1 MWCVMK
7 IVTKYMLREFLPTF
21 FICFFFFFMM
31 YIINHILVIIKPLIE
46 KNIPFDLVMMM
57 IITILPTYTMF
68 SFPFSILLASLMTV
82 GRFSG
87 DNEIV
92 AFKSVG
98 ISLATV
104 FKPIFV
110 TGVVVMLFA
119 FGINDRLKP
128 IGIKKQYETRNKI
141 SSIKPTL
148 YFKSKTVK
156 KYGNKV
162 LFTENVEDTRIDGI
176 IIIDRDSDGEKR
188 IISAKN
194 ALFQTPKGM
203 KEAVEIKMED
213 AMVQFQQKNRPQ
225 EFHYGFAKSISYF
238 IKFMDFD
245 GDSGIL
251 SSADVKSTY
260 QLYKEVG
267 ENYNNLDVERNN
279 RMKEYVRNNELLRD
293 HITSQ
298 RLKINSNHSR
308 YSNKSNIKDIES
320 NAMAMKSLRN
330 DEISRY
336 SLNRRLIDFYDK
348 FSLPL
353 ACIIFVIFGAP
364 IGIYS
369 KRSGYAFGFIVGLM
383 LCGVYWFFYY
393 GMIVM
398 GRKMMAGPFMAV
410 FLPNLVFFLIG
421 IVILIKRLRE

>member
-1 MWCVMK
+1 MK
-7 IVTKYMLREFLPTF
+7 IVTKYILSEFLPTF
-21 FICFFFFFMM
+21 FICFIFFFMM

-98 ISLATV
+98 ISLNRV
-104 FKPIFV
+104 FKPIFL
-110 TGVVVMLFA
+110 TGAVIMVIA

-128 IGIKKQYETRNKI
+128 LGMKKQFETRNKI

-156 KYGNKV
+156 KYGGKV
-162 LFTENVEDTRIDGI
+162 LFTETVKDTSINGL
-176 IIIDRDSDGEKR
+176 IIIDRDNDGEKR

-194 ALFQTPKGM
+194 ALFQTPKEM
-203 KEAVEIKMED
+203 KEAVEIKMEN
-213 AMVQFQQKNRPQ
+213 AMVQFQQKDRPQ
-225 EFHYGFAKSISYF
+225 EFHYGFGKSISYY

-245 GDSGIL
+245 SNSSFY
-251 SSADVKSTY
+251 SSAEVKNTLELFHDVQTHETNFHKDLSN
-260 QLYKEVG
+260 KAI
-267 ENYNNLDVERNN
+267 
-279 RMKEYVRNNELLRD
+279 EYVRTQEILRD
-293 HITSQ
+293 TVLSLYSNDSNKESKQIYKTT
-298 RLKINSNHSR
+298 LKNLDNYTTTLTTLRKEKNSN
-308 YSNKSNIKDIES
+308 
-320 NAMAMKSLRN
+320 
-330 DEISRY
+330 Y
-336 SLNRRLIDFYDK
+336 SLNRTLIDFYDK

-369 KRSGYAFGFIVGLM
+369 KRAGYAFGFIIGLM

-398 GRKMMAGPFMAV
+398 GKKMMISPFLSV
-410 FLPNLVFFLIG
+410 FLPNLVFLVIG
-421 IVILIKRLRE
+421 IIILIKRLSE